1 MKEITSQ
8 QQRVLD
14 CIQIYIKKTGFPPT
28 RADICRE
35 LGFKSPN
42 SAETHL
48 RALEKKGFISIESG
62 ASRGISVINGES
74 SDDSNE
80 YPIIGLVAAGS
91 PTLAQENIEKTIS
104 CPKSFFDSN
113 FDYFLKVKGLSM
125 KDAGIMEDDLIAVKK
140 TTDVRN
146 GDIVI
151 ARIDDEVTVKYFNRK
166 NSKVVELEPANE
178 DFENIEVF
186 SIDAGTEFLWSLA
199 AVIGCF
205 SMLLIPSFGLYFAS
219 RAKERKNEL
228 KLKMAEDSVDSG
240 LQEE

>member
-14 CIQIYIKKTGFPPT
+14 CIQIYINKTGFPPT
-28 RADICRE
+28 RANICKE

-62 ASRGISVINGES
+62 ASRGISIINNQEQTS
-74 SDDSNE
+74 NDNE
-80 YPIIGLVAAGS
+80 YPVIGLVAAGS
-91 PTLAQENIEKTIS
+91 PTLAEENIERTIN
-104 CPKSFFDSN
+104 CPNSFFESN

-140 TTDVRN
+140 TTDVKN

-151 ARIDDEVTVKYFNRK
+151 ARLDDDVTVKFFKRK
-166 NSKVVELEPANE
+166 SSNIVELEPANK
-178 DFENIEVF
+178 DYNNIVVNLEHDELHIEGK
-186 SIDAGTEFLWSLA
+186 SIG
-199 AVIGCF
+199 
-205 SMLLIPSFGLYFAS
+205 LL
-219 RAKERKNEL
+219 RKN
-228 KLKMAEDSVDSG
+228 
-240 LQEE
+240 

>member
-14 CIQIYIKKTGFPPT
+14 CIQNHLKKTGFPPT

-62 ASRGISVINGES
+62 TSRGISIINSQQIIE
-74 SDDSNE
+74 DAQE
-80 YPIIGLVAAGS
+80 YPVIGLVAAGS
-91 PTLAQENIEKTIS
+91 PTLAQENVEKTIN
-104 CPKSFFDSN
+104 CPDSFFDTS
-113 FDYFLKVKGLSM
+113 FDYFLKVRGLSM

-140 TTDVRN
+140 TADVKN

-151 ARIDDEVTVKYFNRK
+151 ARLDDEVTVKFFNRK
-166 NSKVVELEPANE
+166 SPKLVELQPANE
-178 DFENIEVF
+178 DFENI
-186 SIDAGTEFLWSLA
+186 
-199 AVIGCF
+199 VINLEQDELHIEGK
-205 SMLLIPSFGLYFAS
+205 SVGLL
-219 RAKERKNEL
+219 RKN
-228 KLKMAEDSVDSG
+228 
-240 LQEE
+240 

>member
-14 CIQIYIKKTGFPPT
+14 CIQIYINKTGFPPT
-28 RADICRE
+28 RANICKE

-62 ASRGISVINGES
+62 ASRGISIINNQEHIS
-74 SDDSNE
+74 NNNE
-80 YPIIGLVAAGS
+80 YPVIGLVAAGS
-91 PTLAQENIEKTIS
+91 PTLAEENVERTIN
-104 CPKSFFDSN
+104 CPNSFFESS

-146 GDIVI
+146 GDIVV
-151 ARIDDEVTVKYFNRK
+151 ARLDDEVTVKFFKRK
-166 NSKVVELEPANE
+166 SPKIIELEPANE
-178 DFENIEVF
+178 EFENITINLEHDELHIEGK
-186 SIDAGTEFLWSLA
+186 SIG
-199 AVIGCF
+199 
-205 SMLLIPSFGLYFAS
+205 LL
-219 RAKERKNEL
+219 RKN
-228 KLKMAEDSVDSG
+228 
-240 LQEE
+240 

>member
-14 CIQIYIKKTGFPPT
+14 CIQIYINKTGFPPT
-28 RADICRE
+28 RANICKE

-62 ASRGISVINGES
+62 ASRGISIINNQERTTN
-74 SDDSNE
+74 DNE
-80 YPIIGLVAAGS
+80 YPVIGLVAAGS
-91 PTLAQENIEKTIS
+91 PTLAEENIERTIN
-104 CPKSFFDSN
+104 CPNSFFESN

-140 TTDVRN
+140 TTDVKN

-151 ARIDDEVTVKYFNRK
+151 ARLDDEVTVKFFKRK
-166 NSKVVELEPANE
+166 SLNIIELEPANE
-178 DFENIEVF
+178 DYKNIVVNLEHDEIHIEGKSV
-186 SIDAGTEFLWSLA
+186 G
-199 AVIGCF
+199 
-205 SMLLIPSFGLYFAS
+205 LL
-219 RAKERKNEL
+219 RKN
-228 KLKMAEDSVDSG
+228 
-240 LQEE
+240 

>member
-14 CIQIYIKKTGFPPT
+14 CIQIYINKTGFPPT
-28 RADICRE
+28 RANICKE

-62 ASRGISVINGES
+62 ASRGISIINNQEHIS
-74 SDDSNE
+74 NNNE
-80 YPIIGLVAAGS
+80 YPVIGLVAAGS
-91 PTLAQENIEKTIS
+91 PTLAEENVERTIN
-104 CPKSFFDSN
+104 CPNSFFESS

-146 GDIVI
+146 GDIVV
-151 ARIDDEVTVKYFNRK
+151 ARLDDEVTVKFFNRK
-166 NSKVVELEPANE
+166 SPKIIELEPANE
-178 DFENIEVF
+178 EFENITINLEHDELHIEGK
-186 SIDAGTEFLWSLA
+186 SIG
-199 AVIGCF
+199 
-205 SMLLIPSFGLYFAS
+205 LL
-219 RAKERKNEL
+219 RKN
-228 KLKMAEDSVDSG
+228 
-240 LQEE
+240 

>member
-14 CIQIYIKKTGFPPT
+14 CIQIHLKKTGFPPT

-62 ASRGISVINGES
+62 TSRGISIINSQQITE
-74 SDDSNE
+74 DAQE
-80 YPIIGLVAAGS
+80 YPVIGLVAAGS
-91 PTLAQENIEKTIS
+91 PTLAQENVEKTIN
-104 CPKSFFDSN
+104 CPDSFFDTS
-113 FDYFLKVKGLSM
+113 FDYFLKVRGLSM

-140 TTDVRN
+140 TSDVKN

-151 ARIDDEVTVKYFNRK
+151 ARLDDEVTVKFFNRK
-166 NSKVVELEPANE
+166 SPKVVELEPANE
-178 DFENIEVF
+178 DFENIIINLEQDELHIEGKSV
-186 SIDAGTEFLWSLA
+186 G
-199 AVIGCF
+199 
-205 SMLLIPSFGLYFAS
+205 LL
-219 RAKERKNEL
+219 RKN
-228 KLKMAEDSVDSG
+228 
-240 LQEE
+240 